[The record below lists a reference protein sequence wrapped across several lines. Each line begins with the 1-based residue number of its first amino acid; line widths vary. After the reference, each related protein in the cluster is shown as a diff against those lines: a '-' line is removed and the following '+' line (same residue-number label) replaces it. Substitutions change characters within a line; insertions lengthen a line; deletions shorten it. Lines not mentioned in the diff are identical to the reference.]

1 MKTVEQGLVTL
12 ALAVAFAAGAA
23 LAGPPSQPTFLGP
36 ARPKQPVK
44 RLVSLAPNLTEIVFA
59 LGAGERVVGVTR
71 YDDYPPQV
79 EQLPEVGGFLDP
91 SLEVIAGLK
100 PDLVVC
106 VPNSGNRERMR
117 GLSRLSIPVL
127 VLPAYAIDD
136 VYRAIAELGRWLEC
150 ESRSAELVADMKR
163 RAARVARR
171 VAELKRPR
179 VLLVYG
185 HRPLVAAGPGS
196 FADWMIRSAGA
207 ENVLSNAKVRYP
219 KLPLEAVLELAP
231 EVIVDASAS
240 GSGASMEPAEVR
252 GFWRRWQVI
261 PAVRHDRIHQFDSAL
276 WFRPGPRLV
285 QGLERLTVL
294 LHPEIEALGAE
305 RKD

>member
-1 MKTVEQGLVTL
+1 MQTRRQRLMML
-12 ALAVAFAAGAA
+12 ALAGA
-23 LAGPPSQPTFLGP
+23 LAGGPAAAGPPGEPTFLGP
-36 ARPKQPVK
+36 ARPKQPIK
-44 RLVSLAPNLTEIVFA
+44 GLVSLAPNLTEIVFA

-136 VYRAIAELGRWLEC
+136 VYRATAELGRWLDREPQA
-150 ESRSAELVADMKR
+150 AELIAGMKR

-207 ENVLSNAKVRYP
+207 ENAMSNAKVRYP
-219 KLPLEAVLELAP
+219 KLPIEAVVALAP

-240 GSGASMEPAEVR
+240 GTGASMELAEVR
-252 GFWRRWQVI
+252 AFWQRWKVI
-261 PAVRHDRIHQFDSAL
+261 PAVRDGRIHQFDSAL

-285 QGLERLTVL
+285 EGLERLTVL
-294 LHPEIEALGAE
+294 LHPEIEAFGAE